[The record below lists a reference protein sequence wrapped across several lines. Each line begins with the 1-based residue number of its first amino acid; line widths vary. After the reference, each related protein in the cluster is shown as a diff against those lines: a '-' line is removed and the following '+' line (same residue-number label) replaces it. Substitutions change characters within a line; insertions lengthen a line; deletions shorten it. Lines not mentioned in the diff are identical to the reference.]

1 MILISGGI
9 EFGIDEEIH
18 FHGLDPAYRIC
29 RVSGEVSG
37 ESHFKLGVDDDIG
50 VGGLGGAE
58 AEGTGLLEVDCLLIP
73 KGWVGTVGVKDVGKG
88 LGLMGWLLWSHSLGL
103 LPNGLSQIFSFHL
116 ILSD

>member
-1 MILISGGI
+1 MKKYTFMALIQHI
-9 EFGIDEEIH
+9 ESAGSLEKSV
-18 FHGLDPAYRIC
+18 GRATLN
-29 RVSGEVSG
+29 
-37 ESHFKLGVDDDIG
+37 LGVDDDIG